1 VNWNDGSCMLGCC
14 LYSYEN
20 VLVLSPG
27 TFDPR
32 QFECNIYLHENVLI
46 LSPGMFDP
54 DNLYVIFA
62 YMKTCWYWV
71 RGCSIPDNLYV
82 IFAYMKT
89 CWYWVRRWS
98 ILGNFVW
105 YVLTSKRVGIEFGDV
120 RSPTICVSILSSEIL
135 NPRQIFCLISNLYNM
150 NDLFFTIRSHGL
162 KLDKCKSN

>member
-1 VNWNDGSCMLGCC
+1 MLGCC

-62 YMKTCWYWV
+62 YMKTCWY
-71 RGCSIPDNLYV
+71 
-82 IFAYMKT
+82 
-89 CWYWVRRWS
+89 
-98 ILGNFVW
+98 
-105 YVLTSKRVGIEFGDV
+105 
-120 RSPTICVSILSSEIL
+120 
-135 NPRQIFCLISNLYNM
+135 
-150 NDLFFTIRSHGL
+150 
-162 KLDKCKSN
+162 